1 METGNCCVRCGHC
14 AVPVDEALG
23 GFVSLELDIHALRSE
38 GFSFSQIGGRLGL
51 TKDQAQKRY
60 QKFLLSSPLPQT
72 PSPESTSSEGGLIK
86 EDLTPPTPPS
96 DSQYITPTDV
106 VHLDYVQ
113 RIGERRE
120 TTNELVVAAGDFQF
134 PFEDPEVYA
143 SFLTFLAAERPDRIV
158 LTGDVLDLTAVSAY
172 DKDPRLGMPVQEEL
186 AHTHRRLAEIR
197 ASAGPESQIFFLYG
211 NHEARFS
218 KWLAKKT
225 PELVG
230 MTDAEGREILSLAN
244 LLRLDALDI
253 TPCISEGVAFAGPE
267 HLRSYYQIAP
277 DLIATHGTYSR
288 ATGGGASIIPI
299 VEAAGVSVV
308 GGHDHSQ
315 GVAFKTIGG
324 FAGIDEKR
332 TAAIS
337 TGMMCRRTELGYLAQ
352 HQVSRWAAGFAV
364 IELWGEEA
372 GEWQPDFAS
381 WTGSELAWRGKRYAP
396 KSVVK

>member
-1 METGNCCVRCGHC
+1 M
-14 AVPVDEALG
+14 
-23 GFVSLELDIHALRSE
+23 SLDLDIHELRSK
-38 GFSFSQIGGRLGL
+38 GMSFSIIGARLGL

-60 QKFLLSSPLPQT
+60 QKFLLSSPLPHT
-72 PSPESTSSEGGLIK
+72 PSPVSTSSEGGLVK
-86 EDLTPPTPPS
+86 RDLTPPTPPAS
-96 DSQYITPTDV
+96 GDYITSVDV
-106 VHLDYVQ
+106 LHLDYVQ

-120 TTNELVVAAGDFQF
+120 STNELVVAAGDFQF

-158 LTGDVLDLTAVSAY
+158 LTGDILDLTAVSAY
-172 DKDPRLGMPVQEEL
+172 DKDPRLGMPVQQEL

-197 ASAGPESQIFFLYG
+197 ASAGPEAQIFFLYG

-218 KWLAKKT
+218 KWLAKKA
-225 PELVG
+225 PDLVG
-230 MTDAEGREILSLAN
+230 LSDSEGREILSLAN

-253 TPCISEGVAFAGPE
+253 QPCISEGVAFSGPE

-288 ATGGGASIIPI
+288 ATGGGASIMPI
-299 VEAAGVSVV
+299 VKASGVSVV

-315 GVAFKTIGG
+315 GVAFETIGG
-324 FAGIDEKR
+324 FAGIEARR

-352 HQVSRWAAGFAV
+352 HQVSRWSAGFAV
-364 IELWGEEA
+364 IELWGDQA
-372 GEWQPDFAS
+372 GAWQPDFAS
-381 WTGSELAWRGKRYAP
+381 WTGTELVWRGKRYAP
-396 KSVVK
+396 KSVLK

>member
-1 METGNCCVRCGHC
+1 M
-14 AVPVDEALG
+14 
-23 GFVSLELDIHALRSE
+23 SLELDIHALRSE
-38 GFSFSQIGGRLGL
+38 GLSFSQIGVRLGL

-60 QKFLLSSPLPQT
+60 QKFLLSSPLPHT
-72 PSPESTSSEGGLIK
+72 PSPESTSSEGGLVKNI
-86 EDLTPPTPPS
+86 LTPPTPPS
-96 DSQYITPTDV
+96 DEQYITPTDV

-143 SFLTFLAAERPDRIV
+143 SFLTFLAAEKPDRII
-158 LTGDVLDLTAVSAY
+158 LTGDTLDLTAVSAY

-197 ASAGPESQIFFLYG
+197 ASAGPEAQIFFLYG
-211 NHEARFS
+211 NHEARLS
-218 KWLAKKT
+218 KWLAKRA

-230 MTDAEGREILSLAN
+230 MTDAEGREILSLSN
-244 LLRLDALDI
+244 LLRLDALGI
-253 TPCISEGVAFAGPE
+253 APCIAEGVAFAGPE

-288 ATGGGASIIPI
+288 STGGGASILPI

-324 FAGIDEKR
+324 FAGIEERR

-364 IELWGEEA
+364 IELWGEQA

>member
-1 METGNCCVRCGHC
+1 M
-14 AVPVDEALG
+14 
-23 GFVSLELDIHALRSE
+23 SLELDIHALRSQ
-38 GFSFSQIGGRLGL
+38 GLSFSVIGARLGL

-60 QKFLLSSPLPQT
+60 QKFLLSSPLPHT
-72 PSPESTSSEGGLIK
+72 PSPGSTSSEGGLVK
-86 EDLTPPTPPS
+86 KDLTPPTPPA
-96 DSQYITPTDV
+96 DAQHITPVDV

-120 TTNELVVAAGDFQF
+120 STNELVVAAGDFQF
-134 PFEDPEVYA
+134 PFEDPEVYS

-158 LTGDVLDLTAVSAY
+158 LTGDILDLTAVSSY

-197 ASAGPESQIFFLYG
+197 ASAGPEAQILFLYG
-211 NHEARFS
+211 NHEARLS
-218 KWLAKKT
+218 KWLAKKA
-225 PELVG
+225 PDLVG
-230 MTDAEGREILSLAN
+230 LTDADGREILSLAN
-244 LLRLDALDI
+244 LLRLEALEI
-253 TPCISEGVAFAGPE
+253 QPCLDEGVSYGGPE

-288 ATGGGASIIPI
+288 STGGGASIMPI
-299 VEAAGVSVV
+299 VKAAGVSVV

-315 GVAFKTIGG
+315 GVAFETIGG
-324 FAGIDEKR
+324 FAGLDAKR

-352 HQVSRWAAGFAV
+352 HQVSRWSAGFAV

-372 GEWQPDFAS
+372 GQWQPDFAS
-381 WTGSELAWRGKRYAP
+381 WTGTELVWRGKRYAP
-396 KSVVK
+396 KSVLK

>member
-1 METGNCCVRCGHC
+1 M
-14 AVPVDEALG
+14 
-23 GFVSLELDIHALRSE
+23 SLEQDILTLRQQ
-38 GFSFSQIGGRLGL
+38 GLSFSMIGARVGL
-51 TKDQAQKRY
+51 TKDQVQKRY
-60 QKFLLSSPLPQT
+60 QKYLLSSPLPHT
-72 PSPESTSSEGGLIK
+72 PSPEGDLFYLEGDRSFSGGPVK
-86 EDLTPPTPPS
+86 KDLTPPTPP
-96 DSQYITPTDV
+96 DEQYITPVDV
-106 VHLDYVQ
+106 VQIDYIP
-113 RIGERRE
+113 RIGERRN

-143 SFLTFLAAERPDRIV
+143 SFLTFLAHERPDRIV
-158 LTGDVLDLTAVSAY
+158 LTGDILDLTAVSAY
-172 DKDPRLGMPVQEEL
+172 DKDPRLGMPVQQEL

-197 ASAGPESQIFFLYG
+197 ASAGPEAQILFLYG

-218 KWLAKKT
+218 KWLAKKA
-225 PELVG
+225 PDLVG
-230 MTDAEGREILSLAN
+230 LVDAEGREMLSLAN
-244 LLRLDALDI
+244 LLRFDALDI
-253 TPCISEGVAFAGPE
+253 VPCLSEGVAFAGPE
-267 HLRSYYQIAP
+267 HLRSYYQITP

-288 ATGGGASIIPI
+288 TTGGGASIMPI

-324 FAGIDEKR
+324 FAGLEAKR

-364 IELWGEEA
+364 IELWGDEA
-372 GEWQPDFAS
+372 GQWQPDFAS
-381 WTGSELAWRGKRYAP
+381 WTGDELVWRGKRYAP

>member
-1 METGNCCVRCGHC
+1 
-14 AVPVDEALG
+14 
-23 GFVSLELDIHALRSE
+23 VSLEQDIHVLRTQ
-38 GFSFSQIGGRLGL
+38 GLSFSQIGARVGL
-51 TKDQAQKRY
+51 TKDQVQKRY
-60 QKFLLSSPLPQT
+60 QKYLLSSPLPHT
-72 PSPESTSSEGGLIK
+72 PSPEGDRFYLEGDRSYLEGDRSFSGGPFK
-86 EDLTPPTPPS
+86 KDLTPPTPP
-96 DSQYITPTDV
+96 DEDYITPVDV
-106 VHLDYVQ
+106 VQIDYIE
-113 RIGERRE
+113 RLGERRE
-120 TTNELVVAAGDFQF
+120 STNELVVAAGDFQF

-143 SFLTFLAAERPDRIV
+143 SFLTFLAHERPDRIV
-158 LTGDVLDLTAVSAY
+158 LTGDILDLTAVSAY

-197 ASAGPESQIFFLYG
+197 ASAGPEAQIFFLYG

-218 KWLAKKT
+218 KWLAKKA
-225 PELVG
+225 PDLVG
-230 MTDAEGREILSLAN
+230 LTDADGREILSLAN
-244 LLRLDALDI
+244 LLRLDALGI

-267 HLRSYYQIAP
+267 HLRSYYQITT

-288 ATGGGASIIPI
+288 TTGGGASIMPI

-324 FAGIDEKR
+324 FAGLEARR

-372 GEWQPDFAS
+372 GQWQPDFAS
-381 WTGSELAWRGKRYAP
+381 WTGSDLVWRGKRYAP

>member
-1 METGNCCVRCGHC
+1 
-14 AVPVDEALG
+14 
-23 GFVSLELDIHALRSE
+23 VSLEHDIHTLRIQ
-38 GFSFSQIGGRLGL
+38 GLSFSQIGARVGL
-51 TKDQAQKRY
+51 TKDQVQKRY
-60 QKFLLSSPLPQT
+60 QKYLLASPLPHT
-72 PSPESTSSEGGLIK
+72 PSPEGDRFYLEGDRSFSGGPVK
-86 EDLTPPTPPS
+86 RDLTPPTPP
-96 DSQYITPTDV
+96 DDEYITPVDIV
-106 VHLDYVQ
+106 QIDYIE
-113 RIGERRE
+113 RLGERRDSK
-120 TTNELVVAAGDFQF
+120 NELVVAAGDFQF
-134 PFEDPEVYA
+134 PFEDPEVYS
-143 SFLTFLAAERPDRIV
+143 SFLTFLAYERPDRIV
-158 LTGDVLDLTAVSAY
+158 LTGDILDLTAVSAY

-197 ASAGPESQIFFLYG
+197 AAAGPEAQIMFLYG

-218 KWLAKKT
+218 KWLAKKA
-225 PELVG
+225 PDLVG
-230 MTDAEGREILSLAN
+230 LTDADGREMLSLAN
-244 LLRLDALDI
+244 LLRFDALDI
-253 TPCISEGVAFAGPE
+253 TSCISDGVAFAGPE

-288 ATGGGASIIPI
+288 TTGGGASIMPI

-324 FAGIDEKR
+324 FAGLEARR

-364 IELWGEEA
+364 IELWGEES
-372 GEWQPDFAS
+372 GQWQPDFAS
-381 WTGSELAWRGKRYAP
+381 WTGSELVWRGKRYAP